1 MNKSE
6 CRMKLKHQLEI
17 EHRLQQVGL
26 FTAAIESHKK
36 ALVLLQIYKR
46 HFLEKPFVSDLN
58 GTKRPEHDLPITKDT
73 PQMRG
78 FN

>member
-6 CRMKLKHQLEI
+6 CRTKLKHQLEI

-26 FTAAIESHKK
+26 FTAAIESHQK

-46 HFLEKPFVSDLN
+46 HFLEKPFVSKSTGWYQRSPSRD
-58 GTKRPEHDLPITKDT
+58 
-73 PQMRG
+73 
-78 FN
+78 